1 MKSQECWFS
10 IIQRVGLPRECSEK
24 LWHNK
29 HVCFLFLFSRVELR
43 NYVFCSRF
51 PIRLMRI
58 RNKSLQMFSLHKL
71 KHDTTTK
78 LVCSHW
84 LYVYPHSHTS
94 FLLKWFHTKYH
105 VSQILSWENV
115 FMWVRQS
122 NNRLL
127 VFEFETCMQNCIILF
142 LNAHIQWKIVNSVC
156 THTSIFQYFTVVSN
170 CDHRGWCLRE
180 WSPCLKNLEVFIV
193 LRKQMNYTD
202 RLRFID
208 DLLSYGRDEM
218 WREQKKRML
227 SSHNIVQCYTEDCS
241 RVV

>member
-1 MKSQECWFS
+1 MQP
-10 IIQRVGLPRECSEK
+10 LT
-24 LWHNK
+24 
-29 HVCFLFLFSRVELR
+29 VCV
-43 NYVFCSRF
+43 
-51 PIRLMRI
+51 
-58 RNKSLQMFSLHKL
+58 
-71 KHDTTTK
+71 
-78 LVCSHW
+78 
-84 LYVYPHSHTS
+84 
-94 FLLKWFHTKYH
+94 H
-105 VSQILSWENV
+105 VSTQSHFFPTEMVPHQIPCFTNIKLGKCIYVWI
-115 FMWVRQS
+115 RQS

-156 THTSIFQYFTVVSN
+156 THTSIFQYFTVVRN

-208 DLLSYGRDEM
+208 DLLNYGRDEM

-227 SSHNIVQCYTEDCS
+227 SSHNIVQCYTQ
-241 RVV
+241 RITVT